1 MKIIGTSIIKFAIIG
16 MIFSMVH
23 FGYANAQD
31 IPETE
36 DPGMLETMPFSFNMD
51 MDDVDWAE
59 DFTFFPFEGAALIR
73 VENPDASGL
82 NESDYVLSYEK
93 SSGAEPWA
101 GFFYHVDEIEITDES
116 VFRLKV
122 WSPRADFDAIM
133 KLEMQEAD
141 VETEDLLAEVTES
154 EEWIE
159 LEWDLSGV
167 QEAPYDVVTIIFDL
181 DMDNPPSGGES
192 DTWFLDDFELEG
204 VGEVTSSERVEAGV
218 PQNVKLEQNYP
229 NPFNPVT
236 TIEFAIPEA
245 SHVTLEVFN
254 MLGQRVETLK
264 DERLSQGQHS
274 VTFDASDLTSGTYIY
289 RLQAGDQV
297 LSRNLTLIR

>member
-36 DPGMLETMPFSFNMD
+36 DPDMLEMMPFSFNMD

-73 VENPDASGL
+73 VENPDPSGL

-101 GFFYHVDEIEITDES
+101 GFFYHTEEMEITDES
-116 VFRLKV
+116 VFRMKV
-122 WSPRADFDAIM
+122 WSPRDDFDALM
-133 KLEMQEAD
+133 KLEMQDAD
-141 VETEDLLAEVTES
+141 VETGDQFAEVTQA

-167 QEAPYDVVTIIFDL
+167 DPAPYDVVTVIFDL
-181 DMDNPPSGGES
+181 EGDPSGGED
-192 DTWFLDDFELEG
+192 DTFFLDDFELEG
-204 VGEVTSSERVEAGV
+204 VGEEPTSSDYQTKDV
-218 PQNVKLEQNYP
+218 PQSVELDQNYP
-229 NPFNPVT
+229 NPFNPAT

-264 DERLSQGQHS
+264 DERLSQGSHS

-289 RLQAGDQV
+289 RLEAGDQV